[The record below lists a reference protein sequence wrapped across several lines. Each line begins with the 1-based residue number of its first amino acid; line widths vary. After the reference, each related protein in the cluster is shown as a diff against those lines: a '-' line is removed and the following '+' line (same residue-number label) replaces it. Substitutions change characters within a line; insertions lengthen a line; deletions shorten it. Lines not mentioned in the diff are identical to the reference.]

1 MTKSPLFCLTLLMF
15 TALTGIQPGSAQEVE
30 SMEALST
37 EAFLSLMDGDQLL
50 EAGNEDAALKKYQES
65 RRKYLS
71 VREQDET
78 YKHRVVSYRLELL
91 DEKIST
97 LTPQEDAPSSSGEQ
111 EPAMELLAGEENFQE
126 LYLQAREQLAQ
137 ETARVS
143 ILERR
148 MIEATTAVEAA
159 RTQLQEQSAELREAR
174 KRLNVL
180 EADSKDV
187 IKFNELLKDRSEE
200 IEQENA
206 ELVKERAALVVQVA
220 AHNEKL
226 ESLMAEMEETTAEL
240 TEKKTNT
247 TQTTQRLILERNQLR
262 DDKEEAYRQLAETT
276 KRMESMEERMED
288 VELLEESVI
297 VLNNRNETQAEQ
309 LESLKA
315 EVQRLRKEN
324 LIKNSEAS
332 KLQNR
337 LDGERDQLGAAN
349 QNELKELQRER
360 NDLLKRNTE
369 LQQRLGTI
377 SVTQKEQDDLI
388 KALQDEL
395 AKQQTQ

>member
-1 MTKSPLFCLTLLMF
+1 
-15 TALTGIQPGSAQEVE
+15 
-30 SMEALST
+30 MEALST

-262 DDKEEAYRQLAETT
+262 DDKEEAYRQLAEKT
-276 KRMESMEERMED
+276 KRMESMEERMDD

-349 QNELKELQRER
+349 QNELKDLQRER

-395 AKQQTQ
+395 AKQQTP

>member
-1 MTKSPLFCLTLLMF
+1 
-15 TALTGIQPGSAQEVE
+15 
-30 SMEALST
+30 MEALST

-247 TQTTQRLILERNQLR
+247 TQATQRLILERNQLR

-395 AKQQTQ
+395 AKQQAQ